1 MTSSSKVIVVLGA
14 GPGLGMSMARR
25 FGREGFLVALVSR
38 TGARHAA
45 YRAQLA
51 ADGIESRS
59 YAADVTDPAQVRDV
73 LSRIAADLG
82 DIDTVYYGPAAVD
95 IGSGIVP
102 LPDAGA
108 AQVRASFEP
117 VVLPAVDV
125 VAAVFTDRADT
136 VVGICEHALAM
147 DDPWDGFVHFVEQT
161 CRMQAADRGYN
172 DLSARSIPQA
182 APTSDLERGYALMT
196 EVVERAKRAGALRG
210 DFVLA
215 DMAFVIWA
223 ISRTIEATG
232 DVEPQAWRRHLGFVL
247 DGLRAPAAHPLPVP
261 ALTDEQVRR
270 IMRDC

>member
-1 MTSSSKVIVVLGA
+1 MPLRKDAQRNRERLVEAARAVFA
-14 GPGLGMSMARR
+14 ERGLDVALDEVARR
-25 FGREGFLVALVSR
+25 AGVSIGTLYNR
-38 TGARHAA
+38 FPTR
-45 YRAQLA
+45 
-51 ADGIESRS
+51 
-59 YAADVTDPAQVRDV
+59 
-73 LSRIAADLG
+73 ADL
-82 DIDTVYYGPAAVD
+82 
-95 IGSGIVP
+95 
-102 LPDAGA
+102 
-108 AQVRASFEP
+108 
-117 VVLPAVDV
+117 
-125 VAAVFTDRADT
+125 VAAVFAERAET

-147 DDPWDGFVHFVEQT
+147 GDPWDGFVHFVEQT
-161 CRMQAADRGYN
+161 SRMQAADRGYN

-182 APTSDLERGYALMT
+182 APTPDLERGHALMT

>member
-1 MTSSSKVIVVLGA
+1 MALRKDAQRNRERLVEAARAVFA
-14 GPGLGMSMARR
+14 ERGLDVALDEVARR
-25 FGREGFLVALVSR
+25 AGVSIGTLYNR
-38 TGARHAA
+38 FPTR
-45 YRAQLA
+45 
-51 ADGIESRS
+51 
-59 YAADVTDPAQVRDV
+59 
-73 LSRIAADLG
+73 ADL
-82 DIDTVYYGPAAVD
+82 
-95 IGSGIVP
+95 
-102 LPDAGA
+102 
-108 AQVRASFEP
+108 
-117 VVLPAVDV
+117 

-261 ALTDEQVRR
+261 ALTDEQVER